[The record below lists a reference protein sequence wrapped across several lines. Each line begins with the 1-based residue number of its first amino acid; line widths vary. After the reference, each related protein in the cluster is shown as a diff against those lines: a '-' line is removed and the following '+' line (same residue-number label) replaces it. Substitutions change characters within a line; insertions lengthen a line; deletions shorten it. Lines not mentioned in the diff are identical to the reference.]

1 MSVGS
6 VGTVLVVMLVLF
18 NIIPLHVL
26 NAQTVELEVLS
37 VTWGS
42 LTSPTEV
49 GPGDIGQLSI
59 TLRTMNTISSSTITA
74 TLELPKGLTSVTG
87 DSKVITYYRAG
98 GSSIPAGSVI
108 ELQFKVRVSDNAVLG
123 TYRAKLTLEYVVEVL
138 YYSRV
143 YTTEL
148 YVSIPVNGRPNIRIY
163 SYDKSVSPGRQV
175 ITIGLVNNGTA
186 SAKNV
191 VFELLT
197 QPQIYI
203 NITKLEVGDIPPVN
217 EVDNEV
223 KVPVE
228 LFIPPTLSNTTL
240 ILTTTVTY
248 YGPLG
253 ITYTST
259 SKNNI
264 YVEQYDKPILNA
276 YLSSNELLS
285 GSSLSTNL
293 TILNSGGIARD
304 VVVRL
309 TTQQPLQIYGNTLY
323 VIDEVR
329 PNEDIVIPLTISSTP
344 TTSYVNTFITVS
356 IDYNDMYG
364 LSSSRS
370 FNLPVVVKPIR
381 DSPLTLDLITKE
393 VRGGDISNLTLR
405 LYNGGSNYLSNLTIQ
420 VILPSN
426 ILLLSEPQVRL
437 GILNPLTTTYIG
449 FIVRTPYVDSATYVK
464 VSYQVSY
471 SDALGNY
478 FSNTYDFIIMIKP
491 PETQKRLIVYLEPK
505 VFKALSTDSLSIK
518 VLSND
523 VVNNVV
529 LSIVSSG
536 TPLVLSGSNE
546 VLIGSLKSGDERIVE
561 IPYVVTNK
569 PGTYTLTI
577 NVRYLDSLGILRTET
592 YNEVIKVLPTRI
604 SLNISLTP
612 TNILSSS
619 VGILS
624 INISNTGESDVKD
637 LVVSV
642 SVQGT
647 TITLINSSSKFYIG
661 DVSPG
666 DSKHVNVNVRS
677 SYVTTYTSVPITFSA
692 TYYDVLNQLYSDTY
706 TVMVSVEPRTLV
718 SNVEAS
724 ISANELLIG
733 FINNVS
739 ITLRN
744 VGNEVIE
751 GINYRLLVG
760 PAINIIGSSDGY
772 IGRLSPGEVVVI
784 KLPVYVALTNQ
795 YTSYITINLNY
806 VDKVLG
812 TLKNEDKS
820 FTLLLRGKADIRVTD
835 YVVMPTTV
843 VPGQTFSVTLTLI
856 NVGVTPAYSAFIYP
870 LITGLPLRPT
880 TEERTIYLGNIDVGS
895 TTAATI
901 TLQLMNTSERVLRL
915 PITISYLDNLRTP
928 QNTTFEVVIRVG
940 TPATTTLTTPS
951 RSTSEGISNYILIVG
966 GLVVIA
972 LITLVVIKKLRR

>member
-6 VGTVLVVMLVLF
+6 VCTVLVVMLVLF
-18 NIIPLHVL
+18 NIIPLHIL

-42 LTSPTEV
+42 LASPTEV

-74 TLELPKGLTSVTG
+74 ALELPKGLTSVTG

-163 SYDKSVSPGRQV
+163 SYDTSVSPGRQV

-203 NITKLEVGDIPPVN
+203 NITKLEVGDIPPV
-217 EVDNEV
+217 NEV

-264 YVEQYDKPILNA
+264 YVEQYDKPILNT

-329 PNEDIVIPLTISSTP
+329 PNEDIVIPVTISSTP

-364 LSSSRS
+364 LSSSKS
-370 FNLPVVVKPIR
+370 FNLPVVVKPIK

-393 VRGGDISNLTLR
+393 VRGGDVSNLTLR

-437 GILNPLTTTYIG
+437 GILNPLTTTYVD

-505 VFKALSTDSLSIK
+505 VFKALSTDLLSIK

-536 TPLVLSGSNE
+536 TPLILSSSSE
-546 VLIGSLKSGDERIVE
+546 VSIGSLKSGDERIVE

-619 VGILS
+619 AGILS
-624 INISNTGESDVKD
+624 ISISNTGESDVKD

-666 DSKHVNVNVRS
+666 DSKNVNVNVRS
-677 SYVTTYTSVPITFSA
+677 SYVTTYTSVPIIISV

-724 ISANELLIG
+724 ISTNELLIG
-733 FINNVS
+733 VISNVS

-751 GINYRLLVG
+751 GINYRLSVG

-820 FTLLLRGKADIRVTD
+820 FTLLLRGRADIKVTD

-843 VPGQTFSVTLTLI
+843 IPGQTFSVTLTLI

-870 LITGLPLRPT
+870 LITGLPLRLT

-915 PITISYLDNLRTP
+915 PITVSYLDNLRTP
-928 QNTTFEVVIRVG
+928 QNTTFEVMIRVG
-940 TPATTTLTTPS
+940 TPVTTTPTTPP

-966 GLVVIA
+966 GLLVIV
-972 LITLVVIKKLRR
+972 LITLVVIRKLRR

>member
-6 VGTVLVVMLVLF
+6 VCTVLVVMLVLF
-18 NIIPLHVL
+18 NIIPLHIL

-42 LTSPTEV
+42 LASPTEV

-74 TLELPKGLTSVTG
+74 ALELPKGLTSVTG

-163 SYDKSVSPGRQV
+163 SYDTSVSPGRQV

-203 NITKLEVGDIPPVN
+203 NITKLEVGDIPPV
-217 EVDNEV
+217 NEV

-264 YVEQYDKPILNA
+264 YVEQYDKPILNT

-329 PNEDIVIPLTISSTP
+329 PNEDIVIPVTISSTP

-364 LSSSRS
+364 LSSSKS
-370 FNLPVVVKPIR
+370 FNLPVVVKPIK

-393 VRGGDISNLTLR
+393 VRGGDVSNLTLR

-437 GILNPLTTTYIG
+437 GILNPLTTTYVD

-505 VFKALSTDSLSIK
+505 VFKALSTDLLSIK

-536 TPLVLSGSNE
+536 TPLILSSSSE

-624 INISNTGESDVKD
+624 ISISNTGESDVKD

-666 DSKHVNVNVRS
+666 DSKNVNVNVRS
-677 SYVTTYTSVPITFSA
+677 SYVTTYTSVPIIISV

-724 ISANELLIG
+724 ISTNELLIG
-733 FINNVS
+733 VISNVS

-751 GINYRLLVG
+751 GINYRLSVG

-820 FTLLLRGKADIRVTD
+820 FTLLLRGRADIKVTD

-843 VPGQTFSVTLTLI
+843 IPGQTFSVTLTLI

-870 LITGLPLRPT
+870 LITGLPLRLT

-915 PITISYLDNLRTP
+915 PITVSYLDNLRTP
-928 QNTTFEVVIRVG
+928 QNTTFEVMIRVG
-940 TPATTTLTTPS
+940 TPVTTTPTTPP

-966 GLVVIA
+966 GLVVIV
-972 LITLVVIKKLRR
+972 LITLVVIRKLRR